1 MRDHEVIAM
10 TMRPPLWADRQQA
23 GVELAALL
31 RERLPDDADLVVLG
45 LPRGGVVVA
54 AEVARVLGAELDALV
69 VRKVGVPWHPE
80 LAIGAVGTTGV
91 RVRNDDV
98 VLYAGLTE
106 AELDQAFRTAEEEVA
121 RREQVLREG
130 RPPPALAGRTAVL
143 VDDGLATGAT
153 ALAAIRIVRRSGP
166 ASVTLAVPVAPP
178 DPDARLLEEVDT
190 FVTLAQ
196 PRRFGS
202 VGTWY
207 ANFRQIEDEDVRTL
221 LSR

>member
-1 MRDHEVIAM
+1 MRPWGIPVA
-10 TMRPPLWADRQQA
+10 MRPPLWPDRQQA
-23 GVELAALL
+23 GVELGEHL
-31 RERLPDDADLVVLG
+31 RHELAYGTDAIVLG

-80 LAIGAVGTTGV
+80 LAIGAVGGTGV

-98 VLYAGLTE
+98 VRYAGLTE
-106 AELDQAFRTAEEEVA
+106 PELDEEFAAAEREVA
-121 RREQVLREG
+121 RREEHLRGG
-130 RPPPALAGRTAVL
+130 RPPAKLEGRTVVL

-153 ALAAIRIVRRSGP
+153 ALAAVRIVRASQP
-166 ASVTLAVPVAPP
+166 AEVVLAVPVAPS
-178 DPDARLLEEVDT
+178 DPDLRLGRELDA
-190 FVTLAQ
+190 FVALAQ

-207 ANFRQIEDEDVRTL
+207 GDFRQIDDDDVRAL
-221 LSR
+221 LLRE